1 MANDPSSQSFSNHTR
16 FDPLFHFFLLPI
28 ALASVIVAI
37 VHAYKVPTGLNGWLI
52 VVAIA
57 AFVAI
62 GKTRGY
68 ALKVQDRL
76 IRLEERIRLASV
88 LQEPLRS
95 RIGELTDTQ
104 LIGLRF
110 ASDAELPA
118 LVQRAIA
125 EQLSRKDIK
134 KSVANWRADT
144 ARV

>member
-68 ALKVQDRL
+68 ALKVQDRV

>member
-52 VVAIA
+52 VVAIT

-68 ALKVQDRL
+68 ALKVQDRV

-134 KSVANWRADT
+134 KSVTTWRADT